1 MLFKCFTI
9 IYLPPLGEVWKKLD
23 EEDTQIESSLPNYLA
38 TVYGNSSHVTD
49 HSPLLFNSPSF
60 HGNTPVPLS
69 ETAVA
74 KQPEYVPPPGCLS
87 LVECRVIGQLVSLF
101 AIVTQGKGCGQVLH
115 LLGFIYN

>member
-38 TVYGNSSHVTD
+38 TVYGNLSHVTD

-60 HGNTPVPLS
+60 HGNTLVPLS
-69 ETAVA
+69 ETVA
-74 KQPEYVPPPGCLS
+74 KQPEYVPPPDCLS
-87 LVECRVIGQLVSLF
+87 LVDCRVIGQLVSLL